1 MRRISVVNIITHYTF
16 ILAVLVAGNLVKM
29 WWENI

>member
-1 MRRISVVNIITHYTF
+1 MRRISVVKVITYYTF
-16 ILAVLVAGNLVKM
+16 ILALLVAGNLVKM